1 MTVDAFQ
8 ADQLGMTSGE
18 RFVTI
23 AGLVAIAIGLAKV
36 RACAARSGLLPVK
49 GPGIAR
55 DEHPRI
61 FACGRAAYGVVA
73 VVALLLALL
82 LTLGYSP
89 Y

>member
-1 MTVDAFQ
+1 MTADPLRV
-8 ADQLGMTSGE
+8 DQLSMTSGE
-18 RFVTI
+18 RIVTI

-36 RACAARSGLLPVK
+36 RAYAARSGLLPVK

-82 LTLGYSP
+82 LALGYSP